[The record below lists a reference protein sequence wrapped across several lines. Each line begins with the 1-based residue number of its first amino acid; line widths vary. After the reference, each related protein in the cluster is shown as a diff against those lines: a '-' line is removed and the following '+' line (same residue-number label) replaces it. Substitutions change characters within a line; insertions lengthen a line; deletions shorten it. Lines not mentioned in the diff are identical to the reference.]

1 MRGHWTVW
9 WEIVNCKT
17 WPSLFTTF
25 MKAFNDAA
33 SIWRDALHNSSG
45 VSATWRV
52 FAKAHWRED
61 DGTDLTLTAAAVAA
75 RMAELYSVAS
85 LSWELYLQPLFIFA
99 HGQTTAVLWREC
111 SGRGRRNTI
120 LSGWMFIS
128 KTFKVRE
135 LQWEILGPLEWRAFL
150 LE

>member
-1 MRGHWTVW
+1 
-9 WEIVNCKT
+9 
-17 WPSLFTTF
+17 

-99 HGQTTAVLWREC
+99 MHMVKQQQCCDGNVVEGGEGT
-111 SGRGRRNTI
+111 
-120 LSGWMFIS
+120 
-128 KTFKVRE
+128 
-135 LQWEILGPLEWRAFL
+135 PY
-150 LE
+150 